1 MSLKT
6 KGSNGYQK
14 LKFKITKLH
23 QHIANCRKDFNHKL
37 SRFLVDNYDIVV
49 MENLNIQ
56 SMLKQGLS
64 KLNLQILDQGWFQ
77 FKTFLAYKLNWLDK
91 QLILVNPSYT
101 SQTCS

>member
-64 KLNLQILDQGWFQ
+64 KLNLQILD
-77 FKTFLAYKLNWLDK
+77 
-91 QLILVNPSYT
+91 
-101 SQTCS
+101 